1 MAITITQEEIL
12 KAKDYLPIRHK
23 AAMASMMAKL
33 CVRVVENP
41 ASTADEPLPDY
52 CVEDRMMRQQCL
64 MGVLAKWYLRRDY
77 EMQKLEFIDSQGK
90 KQEREVNFCMTADAL
105 DEWCE
110 SHPMNQLERLKK
122 EKRVAN
128 KVYDLV
134 YDFKAFEN
142 MLLGAIQDEL
152 KARNDPALRMAQ
164 ILAVQVTPEAMKE
177 NLKALEEYRDAL
189 EGKGHE

>member
-1 MAITITQEEIL
+1 MAIVITQEEIL
-12 KAKDYLPIRHK
+12 RAKDYLPIRHK
-23 AAMASMMAKL
+23 AAMAELMAKL
-33 CVRVVENP
+33 CVRVVKNP
-41 ASTADEPLPDY
+41 ASTAENPLPDY

-64 MGVLAKWYLRRDY
+64 MGVLAGWYLQREY
-77 EMQKLEFIDSQGK
+77 EMQKLEFSDGEGK
-90 KQEREVNFCMTADAL
+90 KQERAINYCMSADAL

-110 SHPMNQLERLKK
+110 SHPMNQLERFKK

-134 YDFKAFEN
+134 YDYKAFEN

-152 KARNDPALRMAQ
+152 KARNDPALRMSQ
-164 ILAVQVTPEAMKE
+164 ILAIQVTPEAVKE
-177 NLKALEEYRDAL
+177 NLKVLGEYRDTL

>member
-1 MAITITQEEIL
+1 MAIVITQEEIL

-23 AAMASMMAKL
+23 AAMAELMSKL
-33 CVRVVENP
+33 CVRVVKNP
-41 ASTADEPLPDY
+41 ASTADNPLPDY

-64 MGVLAKWYLRRDY
+64 MGVLAGWYLQREY
-77 EMQKLEFIDSQGK
+77 EMQKLEFSDGEGK
-90 KQEREVNFCMTADAL
+90 KQERAINYCMSADAL

-110 SHPMNQLERLKK
+110 SHPMNQLERFKK

-134 YDFKAFEN
+134 YDYKAFEN

-152 KARNDPALRMAQ
+152 KARNDPALRMSQ
-164 ILAVQVTPEAMKE
+164 ILAIQVTPEAMKE
-177 NLKALEEYRDAL
+177 NLKVLGEYRDAL